1 MTYYSSISSQT
12 GVQIKNIINKC
23 TGGMWVTRK
32 IYIMI
37 FFKELLKA
45 KKSKSTG
52 PSNIRIW
59 AIM

>member
-1 MTYYSSISSQT
+1 MTYYSYISSQT

-37 FFKELLKA
+37 YFLKLLKT
-45 KKSKSTG
+45 KKVQEH
-52 PSNIRIW
+52 
-59 AIM
+59 